1 MKKKILILVLALAL
15 VLTAC
20 GKNKTETKETV
31 EGTKATELMEVT
43 EKPTEEITEVDDS
56 KPTDEEIKIA
66 ETFQTRLTEES
77 IKISDKYLKLEVN
90 DENMEAEVNEKEEM
104 EERVTSEVA
113 KELGITIDKLDEI
126 FMKVNAYKYIK

>member
-1 MKKKILILVLALAL
+1 MKKKVLILVLTLAL

-20 GKNKTETKETV
+20 GKDK
-31 EGTKATELMEVT
+31 
-43 EKPTEEITEVDDS
+43 EKPTEEAIKTTEEVTEVDDS

-66 ETFQTRLTEES
+66 ETFQERLTEES